1 MKIPGAHL
9 HMVSNKCT
17 NFQKNLHSFYTTC
30 VDKIMSTVTDE
41 QTDRHRQTD
50 RQMDIE

>member
-17 NFQKNLHSFYTTC
+17 NFQKNLHSFYTIC
-30 VDKIMSTVTDE
+30 VDKIKSTDSDRETDGQTE
-41 QTDRHRQTD
+41 TDKQTDGH
-50 RQMDIE
+50 